1 MENINFQPVFDY
13 IDQTEK
19 RLKEELASKADL
31 KHLQD
36 TVDEIAKGF
45 KDNDEKVKVVDAK
58 AERIE
63 HWVIEASKKIDLPY
77 RV

>member
-1 MENINFQPVFDY
+1 MVEINYKPIFDY

-36 TVDEIAKGF
+36 TVDGIAKNF
-45 KDNDEKVKVVDAK
+45 KDNDEKVKVVEGK

-63 HWVIEASKKIDLPY
+63 HWVIDAAKRIDLPY
-77 RV
+77 QV